1 MSDTTTTKPIAPLMV
16 NGQVGPH
23 GTSALQGINQRNI
36 NQSNANAAVGG
47 SKKKKG
53 GSTQIS
59 PLQTSYKTVGSPE
72 QSPTGIAT
80 SNARVASQGQANS
93 QYDNDLSKGG
103 GKRCKRGGN
112 PDWLWGCY
120 SGGKRRKTRT
130 NKRKT
135 RRYRKKTRRNKK

>member
-59 PLQTSYKTVGSPE
+59 PLQTSYKSPGANGQTVNDTNVNNHIISNQGTVNAAGDHLATQQGGS
-72 QSPTGIAT
+72 
-80 SNARVASQGQANS
+80 R
-93 QYDNDLSKGG
+93 K
-103 GKRCKRGGN
+103 KRGGN

-120 SGGKRRKTRT
+120 SGGKKKKMRT

>member
-1 MSDTTTTKPIAPLMV
+1 MSDTTTTKPIAPMMV

-23 GTSALQGINQRNI
+23 GTAALNSTNQRNI
-36 NQSNANAAVGG
+36 NQANANAAVGG

-59 PLQTSYKTVGSPE
+59 PLQTSYKSPGADGQTVNATNVNNHIISKQGATNSAGDHLATQQGGS
-72 QSPTGIAT
+72 
-80 SNARVASQGQANS
+80 R
-93 QYDNDLSKGG
+93 K
-103 GKRCKRGGN
+103 KRGGN

-120 SGGKRRKTRT
+120 SGGKKKKMRT